1 MASSPIGVAII
12 GSGHFAKE
20 QHLPAVL
27 GCSSLRL
34 KAIFSRSLSSA
45 QEAAKLVPSS
55 STTPVPDLYA
65 ADAGPGREYD
75 DLLGRADIVAFII
88 ALPIVAQP
96 AFVEAALGVGK
107 HVLAEKPI
115 GPDVATAQRLI
126 AFSKSSKASSG
137 ATLSVA
143 ENFRFVPRLVYAR
156 DQARRLGRVTHFSVK
171 VMSLMKPEAKWY
183 RTAWRQTPAYQGGFL
198 LDGGVHHAAAAR
210 FIFLAGDE
218 NRAVD
223 VRAFSDRVCEH
234 LPPIDSVAAIVRTA
248 SCATGTVQLSAGS
261 LMDAFEWDVACER
274 GSVKSAGETV
284 TVRTA
289 DGAAPV
295 VEQFDRVSG
304 VPEEVAAWAAGILAG
319 TPDPR
324 QSAEEALAD
333 LEFLEKIFRSG
344 EDDGALKQYEF
355 QS

>member
-96 AFVEAALGVGK
+96 AFVEAALGVG
-107 HVLAEKPI
+107 
-115 GPDVATAQRLI
+115 
-126 AFSKSSKASSG
+126 
-137 ATLSVA
+137 
-143 ENFRFVPRLVYAR
+143 
-156 DQARRLGRVTHFSVK
+156 RVTHFSVK

-210 FIFLAGDE
+210 FIVLAGDE

-344 EDDGALKQYEF
+344 EEDGALKQYEF